1 MNEENLKDEIKD
13 NIAYNRSSLDCIYST
28 PIDEGGM
35 EMLEQQ
41 IGEITFYEDRIE
53 EDLEDLYILE
63 KRRSCCFEILRD
75 KLIGLWEEQI
85 LTNITSS
92 IYAMKCLV

>member
-63 KRRSCCFEILRD
+63 KEDPVVLRFFGINSLD
-75 KLIGLWEEQI
+75 YGK
-85 LTNITSS
+85 N
-92 IYAMKCLV
+92 KF

>member
-13 NIAYNRSSLDCIYST
+13 NIAYNRSILNCIYST

-63 KRRSCCFEILRD
+63 KEDPVVLRFFGINSLD
-75 KLIGLWEEQI
+75 YEK
-85 LTNITSS
+85 N
-92 IYAMKCLV
+92 KF

>member
-13 NIAYNRSSLDCIYST
+13 NIAYNRSSLDCIYSA

-53 EDLEDLYILE
+53 EGLEDLYILE
-63 KRRSCCFEILRD
+63 KEDPVVLRFFGINSLD
-75 KLIGLWEEQI
+75 YGK
-85 LTNITSS
+85 N
-92 IYAMKCLV
+92 KF